1 MKSMHRIRVAASPA
15 AAEPAA
21 GGNVAANGN
30 GGGTAAGGG
39 APASGYEILIGSG
52 LLASVPSIVSRCAPA
67 YRYAVITDH
76 HVAELYA
83 LRMARGLHAAGH
95 RVETF
100 AFPAGE
106 AQKTRETWAEI
117 TDAMLETGIGRDSA
131 VVAFGGGVAGDLG
144 GFVAATYM
152 RGLPFVQVPTSL
164 LAMIDASVGGK
175 VGVDTPGGKNLVGAF
190 HRPCA
195 VIVDPDL
202 LRTLPPEHLRAGL
215 AEAVK
220 HGAIADREYL
230 EWIEESAQLLVAG
243 DPEALSRLIVRS
255 VEIKAE
261 MVMRDEHETG
271 PRKLLNFGHTV
282 GHAVEALSGYTL
294 LHGEAVSIGMVAETR
309 IAERMGVA
317 GKGTTERLRQVL
329 SRLGLPTAM
338 PMTWSAEEVVSRTRV
353 DKKARGDRVEYALIC
368 APGVPA
374 QGIDGRW
381 GYAVADEIAKGA
393 LGIGAG
399 AGV

>member
-1 MKSMHRIRVAASPA
+1 MKSMHRIRVAA
-15 AAEPAA
+15 AAEPV
-21 GGNVAANGN
+21 GGNGN
-30 GGGTAAGGG
+30 GSVGAPSGGG
-39 APASGYEILIGSG
+39 LAGGYEILIGSG
-52 LLASVPSIVSRCAPA
+52 LLASLPSILSRCAPA

-76 HVAELYA
+76 HVAELYGMR
-83 LRMARGLHAAGH
+83 LARGLHSAGH

-106 AQKTRETWAEI
+106 AQKTRDTWAEI

-175 VGVDTPGGKNLVGAF
+175 VGVDTPTGKNLVGAF
-190 HRPCA
+190 HQPCA
-195 VIVDPDL
+195 VIIDPEL
-202 LRTLPPEHLRAGL
+202 LRSLPPEHLRAGL

-230 EWIEESAQLLVAG
+230 EWIEASADELLGG
-243 DPEALSRLIVRS
+243 DAEALSRLIVRS

-261 MVMRDEHETG
+261 VVMRDERESG

-282 GHAVEALSGYTL
+282 GHAVESLSGFRM

-317 GKGTTERLRQVL
+317 GKGTTERLRRVL
-329 SRLGLPTAM
+329 ARLGLPTTM
-338 PMTWSAEEVVSRTRV
+338 PMSWTAEEVVSRTRS
-353 DKKARGDRVEYALIC
+353 DKKVRSGRVEYALIC

-381 GYAVADEIAKGA
+381 GYAVADEVAKGV
-393 LGIGAG
+393 LEVGAG
-399 AGV
+399 AGA

>member
-1 MKSMHRIRVAASPA
+1 MKSMHRIRVAAPA
-15 AAEPAA
+15 EAA
-21 GGNVAANGN
+21 GSGN
-30 GGGTAAGGG
+30 GGSAGGS
-39 APASGYEILIGSG
+39 ASGYEILIGPG
-52 LLASVPSIVSRCAPA
+52 LLASVPAIVSRCAPA

-76 HVAELYA
+76 HVAELYG
-83 LRMARGLHAAGH
+83 LRLARTLHGAGH
-95 RVETF
+95 GVETF

-152 RGLPFVQVPTSL
+152 RGLPFIQVPTSL

-175 VGVDTPGGKNLVGAF
+175 VGVDTAAGKNLVGAF
-190 HRPCA
+190 HQPA
-195 VIVDPDL
+195 TVIIDPDL

-230 EWIEESAQLLVAG
+230 EWIEEAADELVGG
-243 DPEALSRLIVRS
+243 DAEALSRLIVRS

-261 MVMRDEHETG
+261 MVMRDERESG

-282 GHAVEALSGYTL
+282 GHAVEALSGYRI
-294 LHGEAVSIGMVAETR
+294 LHGEAVAIGMVAESR

-317 GKGTTERLRQVL
+317 GKGTTERLRRVL
-329 SRLGLPTAM
+329 ARLGLPTSL
-338 PMTWSAEEVVSRTRV
+338 PMTWSAEEVVSRTRT
-353 DKKARGDRVEYALIC
+353 DKKARNGRVEYALIC

-381 GYAVADEIAKGA
+381 GYAVADEVAKGA
-393 LGIGAG
+393 LGAGVG